1 MLTTKTFESKE
12 DLLGFVNGG
21 NVLRRD
27 IELIEAVYGTKY
39 RLWYWMTP
47 PKPQKPPKPP
57 KPEKPKGRPHKSKRG
72 PAYPTK
78 EKARACP
85 YNEAI
90 LCSTDAT
97 CTGCGWKP
105 MITDVLPERE
115 PTLEEIAWREKDL

>member
-39 RLWYWMTP
+39 RLWYWMAP

-57 KPEKPKGRPHKSKRG
+57 KPPKLPKP
-72 PAYPTK
+72 
-78 EKARACP
+78 CV

-90 LCSTDAT
+90 LCDTRAD
-97 CTGCGWKP
+97 CTGCGWQPK
-105 MITDVLPERE
+105 TKDALPDRE
-115 PTLEEIAWREKDL
+115 PTLEEIT